1 MFRIRFKMPQK
12 KDPLIKILPVVRG
25 RYLQNISLARHTWFG
40 VGGNAEIMYIPED
53 AGDLAH
59 FLRNKPHN
67 VPVCLIGGGSNLL
80 VRDGGVPGVVIK
92 LDNASFQK
100 VTVGNGTITCG
111 AGFRNI
117 DLKKHLLKHELG
129 GLEFLCSIPGV
140 IGGSVKTNAGCFG
153 REVAD
158 VMQSAEIMNGEGKIQ
173 TVTAADLGLS
183 YRSSLFPD
191 DWIILSITFK
201 TEPSTREEIA
211 RLLEEHKQYR
221 KARQPY
227 NQKTAGSTFKNPEG
241 LKAWEL
247 IKKAGCAELAVGGA
261 KVSEKHCNFLIN
273 TGNATA
279 KDIETLGETIIQ
291 RVRQE
296 TFITLEWEI
305 KKTGNRKITMITAP
319 TVSPSSP
326 AVSAADKRVY
336 LPRLWPYRLIG
347 NVLLLILLGF
357 ASAGMVIAKNNLV
370 TQKLNSLSDYFYTL
384 TSYLGFTV
392 DDILVYGRNK
402 TAIEEINNIVNT
414 RRGDNIL
421 RLDIRQM
428 KSDLEQLPW
437 VKSATVSRSYLPNL
451 LKITLKERRVRSL
464 WQINNAFYPI
474 DTDGAVI
481 RADFV
486 PSRPVLLIVGRG
498 APEHLNELLT
508 AVEDDN
514 EVFPRIKVANFISG
528 RRWNLIL
535 DDVENGITVKLPAED
550 MDKAWKKLLKLNKT
564 QGLLKR
570 KLTIIDLRFANK
582 VLVKPRRTSDEERLA
597 SDAEDESNI

>member
-1 MFRIRFKMPQK
+1 
-12 KDPLIKILPVVRG
+12 
-25 RYLQNISLARHTWFG
+25 
-40 VGGNAEIMYIPED
+40 
-53 AGDLAH
+53 
-59 FLRNKPHN
+59 
-67 VPVCLIGGGSNLL
+67 
-80 VRDGGVPGVVIK
+80 
-92 LDNASFQK
+92 
-100 VTVGNGTITCG
+100 
-111 AGFRNI
+111 
-117 DLKKHLLKHELG
+117 
-129 GLEFLCSIPGV
+129 
-140 IGGSVKTNAGCFG
+140 
-153 REVAD
+153 
-158 VMQSAEIMNGEGKIQ
+158 
-173 TVTAADLGLS
+173 
-183 YRSSLFPD
+183 
-191 DWIILSITFK
+191 
-201 TEPSTREEIA
+201 
-211 RLLEEHKQYR
+211 
-221 KARQPY
+221 
-227 NQKTAGSTFKNPEG
+227 
-241 LKAWEL
+241 
-247 IKKAGCAELAVGGA
+247 
-261 KVSEKHCNFLIN
+261 
-273 TGNATA
+273 
-279 KDIETLGETIIQ
+279 
-291 RVRQE
+291 
-296 TFITLEWEI
+296 
-305 KKTGNRKITMITAP
+305 MITAP

-564 QGLLKR
+564 QGLFKR

>member
-1 MFRIRFKMPQK
+1 
-12 KDPLIKILPVVRG
+12 
-25 RYLQNISLARHTWFG
+25 
-40 VGGNAEIMYIPED
+40 
-53 AGDLAH
+53 
-59 FLRNKPHN
+59 
-67 VPVCLIGGGSNLL
+67 
-80 VRDGGVPGVVIK
+80 
-92 LDNASFQK
+92 
-100 VTVGNGTITCG
+100 
-111 AGFRNI
+111 
-117 DLKKHLLKHELG
+117 
-129 GLEFLCSIPGV
+129 
-140 IGGSVKTNAGCFG
+140 
-153 REVAD
+153 
-158 VMQSAEIMNGEGKIQ
+158 
-173 TVTAADLGLS
+173 
-183 YRSSLFPD
+183 
-191 DWIILSITFK
+191 
-201 TEPSTREEIA
+201 
-211 RLLEEHKQYR
+211 
-221 KARQPY
+221 
-227 NQKTAGSTFKNPEG
+227 
-241 LKAWEL
+241 
-247 IKKAGCAELAVGGA
+247 
-261 KVSEKHCNFLIN
+261 
-273 TGNATA
+273 
-279 KDIETLGETIIQ
+279 
-291 RVRQE
+291 
-296 TFITLEWEI
+296 
-305 KKTGNRKITMITAP
+305 
-319 TVSPSSP
+319 
-326 AVSAADKRVY
+326 
-336 LPRLWPYRLIG
+336 
-347 NVLLLILLGF
+347 
-357 ASAGMVIAKNNLV
+357 MVIAKNNLV

-582 VLVKPRRTSDEERLA
+582 VLVKSAPNLRRRTSGFGRGG
-597 SDAEDESNI
+597 